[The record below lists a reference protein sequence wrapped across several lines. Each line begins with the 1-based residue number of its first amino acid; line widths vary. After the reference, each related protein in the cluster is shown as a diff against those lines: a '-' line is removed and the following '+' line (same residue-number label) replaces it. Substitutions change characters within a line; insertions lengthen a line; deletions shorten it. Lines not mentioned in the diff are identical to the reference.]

1 MEFILS
7 FMPFIVLFAVM
18 YFMLIRPKKKQAQKK
33 QEMLNDM
40 KPGDAVVTIGGL
52 HGVVDEVSQSS
63 QTVVLDCEGV
73 YLTFT
78 LGAIA
83 TVTQGGNIV
92 DRQDEIEVAND
103 IAREENRED
112 IAEESDET
120 ESTL

>member
-18 YFMLIRPKKKQAQKK
+18 YFMLIRPQKKQAQKK

-103 IAREENRED
+103 IAREDNRED

>member
-18 YFMLIRPKKKQAQKK
+18 YFMLIRPQKKQAQKK

-52 HGVVDEVSQSS
+52 QGVVDEVSQSS

-92 DRQDEIEVAND
+92 NRQNEIEVAND
-103 IAREENRED
+103 IAREENQED
-112 IAEESDET
+112 LAEESDET

>member
-18 YFMLIRPKKKQAQKK
+18 YFMLIRPQKKQAQKK

-92 DRQDEIEVAND
+92 NRQNEIEVAND

-112 IAEESDET
+112 LAEESDET

>member
-18 YFMLIRPKKKQAQKK
+18 YFMLIRPQKKQAQKK
-33 QEMLNDM
+33 QEMLTDM

-92 DRQDEIEVAND
+92 NRQDEIEVAND

-112 IAEESDET
+112 LAEESDET

>member
-18 YFMLIRPKKKQAQKK
+18 YFMLIRPQKKQAQKK

-78 LGAIA
+78 LGSIA

>member
-18 YFMLIRPKKKQAQKK
+18 YFMLIRPQKKQAQKK

-83 TVTQGGNIV
+83 TVTQGGNII

>member
-18 YFMLIRPKKKQAQKK
+18 YFMLIRPQKKQAQKK

-73 YLTFT
+73 YLSFT

>member
-18 YFMLIRPKKKQAQKK
+18 YFMLIRPQKKQAQKK

-92 DRQDEIEVAND
+92 NRQNEIEVAND
-103 IAREENRED
+103 IAREENQED
-112 IAEESDET
+112 LAEESDET

>member
-18 YFMLIRPKKKQAQKK
+18 YFMLIRPQKKQAQKK
-33 QEMLNDM
+33 QEMLTDM

>member
-18 YFMLIRPKKKQAQKK
+18 YFMLIRPQKKQAQKK

-63 QTVVLDCEGV
+63 QTV
-73 YLTFT
+73 T
-78 LGAIA
+78 
-83 TVTQGGNIV
+83 
-92 DRQDEIEVAND
+92 
-103 IAREENRED
+103 
-112 IAEESDET
+112 
-120 ESTL
+120 

>member
-18 YFMLIRPKKKQAQKK
+18 YFMLIRPQKKQAQKK

-52 HGVVDEVSQSS
+52 NGVVDEVSQSS

-92 DRQDEIEVAND
+92 NRQDEIEVAND
-103 IAREENRED
+103 IAREENQED
-112 IAEESDET
+112 LAEESDET

>member
-7 FMPFIVLFAVM
+7 FMPFIALFAVM
-18 YFMLIRPKKKQAQKK
+18 YFMLIRPQKKQAQKK

-92 DRQDEIEVAND
+92 NRQDEIEVAND
-103 IAREENRED
+103 IAREENQED
-112 IAEESDET
+112 LAEESDET

>member
-7 FMPFIVLFAVM
+7 FMPFIALFAVM
-18 YFMLIRPKKKQAQKK
+18 YFMLIRPQKKQAQKK
-33 QEMLNDM
+33 QEMLTDM

-92 DRQDEIEVAND
+92 NRQDEIEVAND

-112 IAEESDET
+112 LAEESDET

>member
-7 FMPFIVLFAVM
+7 FMPFIALFAVM
-18 YFMLIRPKKKQAQKK
+18 YFMLIRPQKKQAQKK

-103 IAREENRED
+103 IAREDNRED

>member
-18 YFMLIRPKKKQAQKK
+18 YFMLIRPQKKQAQKK

-103 IAREENRED
+103 IAREENQED
-112 IAEESDET
+112 LAEESDET

>member
-18 YFMLIRPKKKQAQKK
+18 YFMLIRPQKKQAQKK

-78 LGAIA
+78 LSAIA

-92 DRQDEIEVAND
+92 NRQDEIEVAND

-112 IAEESDET
+112 LAEESDKT

>member
-7 FMPFIVLFAVM
+7 FMPFIALFAVM
-18 YFMLIRPKKKQAQKK
+18 YFMLIRPQKKQAQKK

-92 DRQDEIEVAND
+92 NRQDEIEVAND

>member
-18 YFMLIRPKKKQAQKK
+18 YFMLIRPQKKQAQKK

>member
-1 MEFILS
+1 
-7 FMPFIVLFAVM
+7 MPFIALFAVM
-18 YFMLIRPKKKQAQKK
+18 YFMLIRPQKKQAQKK

-92 DRQDEIEVAND
+92 NRQDEIEVAND

-112 IAEESDET
+112 LAEESDET

>member
-18 YFMLIRPKKKQAQKK
+18 YFMLIRPQKKQAQKK

-52 HGVVDEVSQSS
+52 HGVVDEVNQSS

-92 DRQDEIEVAND
+92 NRQDEIEVAND
-103 IAREENRED
+103 IAREENQED
-112 IAEESDET
+112 LAEESDET

>member
-18 YFMLIRPKKKQAQKK
+18 YFMLIRPQKKQAQKK
-33 QEMLNDM
+33 QEMLTDM

-120 ESTL
+120 KSTL

>member
-7 FMPFIVLFAVM
+7 FMPFIALFAVM
-18 YFMLIRPKKKQAQKK
+18 YFMLIRPQKKQAQKK

-92 DRQDEIEVAND
+92 NRQDEIEVAND
-103 IAREENRED
+103 IAHEENRED

>member
-7 FMPFIVLFAVM
+7 FMPFIALFAVM
-18 YFMLIRPKKKQAQKK
+18 YFMLIRPQKKQAQKK

-92 DRQDEIEVAND
+92 NRQDEIEVAND

-112 IAEESDET
+112 LAEESDET

>member
-18 YFMLIRPKKKQAQKK
+18 YFMLIRPQKKQAQKK

-92 DRQDEIEVAND
+92 NRQDEIEVAND

-112 IAEESDET
+112 LAEESDET

>member
-18 YFMLIRPKKKQAQKK
+18 YFMLIRPQKKQAQKK

-78 LGAIA
+78 SGAIA

-112 IAEESDET
+112 IAEENDET

>member
-7 FMPFIVLFAVM
+7 FMPFIALFAVM
-18 YFMLIRPKKKQAQKK
+18 YFMLIRPQKKQAQKK

>member
-18 YFMLIRPKKKQAQKK
+18 YFMLIRPQKKQAQKK

-52 HGVVDEVSQSS
+52 NGVVDEVSQSS

-92 DRQDEIEVAND
+92 NRQDEIEVAND

-112 IAEESDET
+112 LAEESDET

>member
-18 YFMLIRPKKKQAQKK
+18 YFMLIRPQKKQAQKK
-33 QEMLNDM
+33 QEMLTDM

-83 TVTQGGNIV
+83 TVTQVGNIV

>member
-1 MEFILS
+1 
-7 FMPFIVLFAVM
+7 
-18 YFMLIRPKKKQAQKK
+18 MLIRPQKKQAQKK

-92 DRQDEIEVAND
+92 NRQNEIEVAND
-103 IAREENRED
+103 IAREENQED
-112 IAEESDET
+112 LAEESDET

>member
-1 MEFILS
+1 MEFVLS

-18 YFMLIRPKKKQAQKK
+18 YFMLIRPQKKQAQKK

-78 LGAIA
+78 LSAIA

-92 DRQDEIEVAND
+92 NRQDEIEVAND

-112 IAEESDET
+112 LAEESDKT

>member
-18 YFMLIRPKKKQAQKK
+18 YFMLIRPQKKQAQKK

-83 TVTQGGNIV
+83 TVTQSGNIV

>member
-18 YFMLIRPKKKQAQKK
+18 YFMLIRPQKKQAQKK
-33 QEMLNDM
+33 QEMLTDM

-103 IAREENRED
+103 IACEENQED
-112 IAEESDET
+112 LAEESDET

>member
-7 FMPFIVLFAVM
+7 FMPFIALFAVM
-18 YFMLIRPKKKQAQKK
+18 YFMLIRPQKKQAQKK

-83 TVTQGGNIV
+83 TITQGGNIV
-92 DRQDEIEVAND
+92 NRQDEIEVAND